1 MDFLQI
7 ALILLIVLMAIFLS
21 ITGFQVFLILKDLK
35 KALHRLNAII
45 YSEDKQSLRSTDLKK
60 VEEKIKASIKPEV
73 KKNLRFFKK
82 SL

>member
-45 YSEDKQSLRSTDLKK
+45 YSEDKK